1 MTLSYPVVGVHCKVL
16 MASDRTQTPGYL
28 VLELAAEAV
37 AAGAVAF
44 DTQPAEHSLVDLV
57 AGHLL
62 R

>member
-1 MTLSYPVVGVHCKVL
+1 MVGVHCKVL
-16 MASDRTQTPGYL
+16 MASDRTQTPVYL

-37 AAGAVAF
+37 ETAGAVAF
-44 DTQPAEHSLVDLV
+44 DTRPAEHSLVDLV